1 MCDVSETNN
10 ECNDSKVKWRKQ
22 PAGGGT
28 QGDGPAVIEDI
39 SKECFTDN
47 KRYVNNEMLA
57 ESYVFAKM
65 WTCCHHRWP
74 RGKLCWKRRGGEE
87 IDRDRWGAQRAV
99 KWKGEF
105 YHGGKYLQS
114 RWVNEKEEKTQVFA
128 RTKWS
133 SRMQMRQWPLS
144 YFIRELNSRRTFY
157 LCPDQHV
164 FRCCLW
170 RRGEGEG
177 AEERGVGVEK
187 EISEVKIYSKSL
199 RKCIWK
205 KRKGQ

>member
-1 MCDVSETNN
+1 MYLIPMMSATSVKCNEESNQLEEWPKVTDLQWLKTFPKSVLLTINVMWTMKCLQNLMCSPRCEL
-10 ECNDSKVKWRKQ
+10 
-22 PAGGGT
+22 
-28 QGDGPAVIEDI
+28 AVIAGPGE
-39 SKECFTDN
+39 N
-47 KRYVNNEMLA
+47 
-57 ESYVFAKM
+57 
-65 WTCCHHRWP
+65 
-74 RGKLCWKRRGGEE
+74 CWKRRGGEE
-87 IDRDRWGAQRAV
+87 IDRDRWGRAA

-105 YHGGKYLQS
+105 DHGGKYLQS